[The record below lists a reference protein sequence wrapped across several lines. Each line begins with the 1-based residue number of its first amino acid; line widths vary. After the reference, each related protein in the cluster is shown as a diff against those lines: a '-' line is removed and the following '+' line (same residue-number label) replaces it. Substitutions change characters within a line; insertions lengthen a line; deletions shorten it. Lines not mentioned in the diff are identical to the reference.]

1 MSKESN
7 WLDEIVGGFSDD
19 VLESQDLMAIGYL
32 LVKAKNF
39 LEVGPIQY
47 AEGDALSKPSKSVT
61 QGDIDGISKIVNQ
74 ICAGKGFD
82 ARKGIKANSLKEV
95 VNTLD
100 IFHFSKSS
108 NKASFLDNTILDRIC
123 FEHLMDSKKV
133 CLYFEFPRRKV

>member
-32 LVKAKNF
+32 LVKARNF
-39 LEVGPIQY
+39 LEVGPIHY
-47 AEGDALSKPSKSVT
+47 AEEDALNQPIESLT
-61 QGDIDGISKIVNQ
+61 QAHLNAITKIVNQ

-82 ARKGIKANSLKEV
+82 ARKGIKANSLREV
-95 VNTLD
+95 VNTLE

-108 NKASFLDNTILDRIC
+108 NKASFLENTILDRIC
-123 FEHLMDSKKV
+123 FEHVMDSKKI